1 MKKKGRIGLSASIP
15 QNEVLKLQALMCWKA
30 LPWRWLLV
38 LLFSGR
44 ACTCCLLA
52 GWGYLQ

>member
-30 LPWRWLLV
+30 LP
-38 LLFSGR
+38 
-44 ACTCCLLA
+44 
-52 GWGYLQ
+52 